1 MKISGCSLKVAPPP
15 APPLTAHC
23 GGLQIMK
30 MSFVFCPVVEL
41 ILLCANLLSM
51 KLSRCL
57 AKQLFKCTSAS
68 ADSITLPGTA
78 CNCRISGHVTRDTC
92 DALYPVLAP

>member
-1 MKISGCSLKVAPPP
+1 MKISGCSHKVARP
-15 APPLTAHC
+15 APDC
-23 GGLQIMK
+23 SLQIMK

-41 ILLCANLLSM
+41 ILLCANLSSM

-68 ADSITLPGTA
+68 AESITLPGTA